1 MYVCRRSFS
10 IRRGRSEYSMQL
22 VCAHSCTFACN
33 PTLRNRSMDSA
44 WGHTAALHDNVPH
57 NVFQPQSHDAIQ
69 VRRSHLCVYC
79 ASVLTGLL
87 LASLPISNVACHV
100 QILLELRCKPGLLW
114 TKHCCP
120 GARHLMWFAG
130 CSPQTMLQ

>member
-57 NVFQPQSHDAIQ
+57 NVFQPQSHGSIQ
-69 VRRSHLCVYC
+69 VSVCIC
-79 ASVLTGLL
+79 ASPVRQCWRACSLL
-87 LASLPISNVACHV
+87 SCRSQMLRLVMCRYYLSCDANPAFCGQSIAAQVRGTACERVARKQCN
-100 QILLELRCKPGLLW
+100 E
-114 TKHCCP
+114 
-120 GARHLMWFAG
+120 
-130 CSPQTMLQ
+130 